1 VTLAALRRPRVGVLA
16 VQGAFVEHE
25 AALEAVGA
33 EACEVRRPEELEGL
47 DGLVIPGGESTTFGL
62 VAERSGLL
70 ARLRR
75 GVGEERLPVLGTCAG
90 MIMLA
95 RATTGGPQ
103 PLVGGLDVVV
113 RRNAFGRQIASF
125 EAELTMSAVGPEPLT
140 AVFIRAPW
148 VEEAGPGVEVLA
160 EHRGHPVAVRQG
172 RLAATAFHPELTDD
186 RRLHAWFVAAVREA
200 GEGLGEDDGEEGA
213 RVRA

>member
-1 VTLAALRRPRVGVLA
+1 

-33 EACEVRRPEELEGL
+33 EAREVRRPEELEGL

-70 ARLRR
+70 AQLRR
-75 GVGEERLPVLGTCAG
+75 AVGEDRLPVLGTCAG

-125 EAELTMSAVGPEPLT
+125 EAELTMPAVGADPLT

-148 VEEAGPGVEVLA
+148 IEEAGPGVEVLA
-160 EHRGHPVAVRQG
+160 EHGGHPVAVRQG

-186 RRLHAWFVAAVREA
+186 RRLHAWFLAGVREA
-200 GEGLGEDDGEEGA
+200 WEGLGQDDGEEGA